1 MDKIETKVALINNM
15 IHVLVPSPCA
25 GVAEPH
31 GIYSMPINT
40 FQSFTGITVRM
51 MTRGVLDYQVE
62 DKIWEFLP
70 VPASVLTLFSEHA
83 MAQKAAM
90 HVGYRECKKGIYV
103 AALNPAFTGFF
114 WAAVIDDQAQGLTDW
129 HVDGIIRTRNLL
141 AQAVIELGTELNKNF
156 DGEIDS
162 RRMFPG
168 LYASKPVHDF
178 TGDELA
184 DAIGHVNPVWDSID
198 KNGRIEPQPASEYLS
213 DRPLRDIKDI
223 LCKLGMHEGDA
234 LTFADNLGK
243 AGLSTGTDL
252 HNEIIRDIRGLL
264 VNKIKH

>member
-15 IHVLVPSPCA
+15 VHVLVPSICA
-25 GVAEPH
+25 GPVEHH

-51 MTRGVLDYQVE
+51 MPRGVLDYQVE

-70 VPASVLTLFSEHA
+70 TPPIVHTMFAEHGTE
-83 MAQKAAM
+83 QNVAM
-90 HVGYRECKKGIYV
+90 HVGYRVFKENVHV

-129 HVDGIIRTRNLL
+129 HVDGLDRARNLL

-168 LYASKPVHDF
+168 LFAAKPVHQYS
-178 TGDELA
+178 GDELA
-184 DAIGHVNPVWDSID
+184 QVIGFVNPIWDSID
-198 KNGRIEPQPASEYLS
+198 KRGHIEAQPASKYLS
-213 DRPLRDIKDI
+213 DRPLKDIKDI
-223 LCKLGMHEGDA
+223 LCQLGMHESDA
-234 LTFADNLGK
+234 ITFATNLGQV
-243 AGLSTGTDL
+243 GLSTGTDL